1 MAHSGDHRDI
11 RVIDGLGHHFFIK
24 SPQVLHGSAAS
35 PGDHEVSHLVKVG
48 PTDGSSDFLRRSL
61 SLDPHGQD
69 LHLCH
74 GPTGPQDAQHVPYR
88 SSRRRSHQSDAPR
101 HPGQG
106 LLVLLSKESL
116 AQQSF
121 FQLFK
126 GYKQVP
132 RTLWGEADA
141 VHLVLP
147 VPGKDGHPP
156 GGDDLHPVLRPE
168 TQGGSIPPEHHAP

>member
-1 MAHSGDHRDI
+1 MSRT
-11 RVIDGLGHHFFIK
+11 
-24 SPQVLHGSAAS
+24 AA
-35 PGDHEVSHLVKVG
+35 PAGEV
-48 PTDGSSDFLRRSL
+48 TRAMR
-61 SLDPHGQD
+61 
-69 LHLCH
+69 
-74 GPTGPQDAQHVPYR
+74 
-88 SSRRRSHQSDAPR
+88 PR

-147 VPGKDGHPP
+147 VLRKDGHPP

-168 TQGGSIPPEHHAP
+168 TQGGSIPRNITHRRAPSPVFQSKVVVTGGDTSYNWTAPPAPTGRTEAGPGP